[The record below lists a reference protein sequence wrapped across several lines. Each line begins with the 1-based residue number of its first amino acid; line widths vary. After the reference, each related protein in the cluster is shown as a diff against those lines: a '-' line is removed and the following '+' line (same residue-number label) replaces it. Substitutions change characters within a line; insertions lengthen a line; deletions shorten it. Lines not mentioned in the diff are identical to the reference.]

1 MIGILKKLGFY
12 LINKKPIYLIDSE
25 EDFNFLIF
33 SLENEEILG
42 IDTEFDWRTTYFP
55 ILSLLQ
61 IATKDKI
68 FLIDCLHFKNQ
79 ENQKKIKKLKN
90 VLEDQNRLIV
100 FHSSRS
106 DTTVLNTN
114 LNIKVNNVYDIQIAE
129 KIISGGEIK
138 NYASIVKTY
147 FNFSLDKSETNS
159 NWLKRPFSKRQID
172 YAADDVRFLIK
183 IHDKQKKILKK
194 KNAYFTVKD
203 LTKKEVSL
211 GSQKLYIPRLRKF
224 KSNKKI
230 EKDLFMWRE
239 NMAMKRNVP
248 PSYIFKDKH
257 FKKILK
263 ACDENI
269 QKDTIFDILQNEKL
283 ANNLIESIE

>member
-1 MIGILKKLGFY
+1 MIGFLKKFGFY
-12 LINKKPIYLIDSE
+12 LTNKKTIYLIDS
-25 EDFNFLIF
+25 DNDINFLIS

-55 ILSLLQ
+55 TLSLLQ
-61 IATKDKI
+61 IATKGKI
-68 FLIDCLHFKNQ
+68 FLIDCLQCKN
-79 ENQKKIKKLKN
+79 LKN
-90 VLEDQNRLIV
+90 LKNIIEDQDRLII

-106 DTTVLNTN
+106 DATVLFTN
-114 LNIKVNNVYDIQIAE
+114 LHIKVKNVFDIQIAE
-129 KIISGGEIK
+129 KIIRGGDIK

-147 FNFSLDKSETNS
+147 LNISLNKSETNS
-159 NWLKRPFSKRQID
+159 NWLKRPFTKSQID
-172 YAADDVRFLIK
+172 YAANDVRFLIK
-183 IHDKQKKILKK
+183 IYNKQKRILEK

-203 LTKKEVSL
+203 LTKREVSS
-211 GSQKLYIPRLRKF
+211 GSQKLYIPRLKKL
-224 KSNKKI
+224 KSHNKT

-239 NMAMKRNVP
+239 NMAIEKNVP

-269 QKDTIFDILQNEKL
+269 QKDTIYDILKNEKL
-283 ANNLIESIE
+283 ANNLIESFE

>member
-25 EDFNFLIF
+25 EDFNYLILFLK
-33 SLENEEILG
+33 NEEILG

-68 FLIDCLHFKNQ
+68 FLIDWLYCKNL
-79 ENQKKIKKLKN
+79 NNLKN
-90 VLEDQNRLIV
+90 LKDILEDQSRLII

-106 DTTVLNTN
+106 DATVLYTN
-114 LNIKVNNVYDIQIAE
+114 LNLKVKNVYDIQIAE
-129 KIISGGEIK
+129 KIINGGEIK
-138 NYASIVKTY
+138 NYAFIVKTY
-147 FNFSLDKSETNS
+147 LNFSLNKSETNS
-159 NWLKRPFSKRQID
+159 NWLKRPFTKSQIS
-172 YAADDVRFLIK
+172 YAANDVRFLIK
-183 IHDKQKKILKK
+183 IYNKQKKILEKK
-194 KNAYFTVKD
+194 DNYSKVKD
-203 LTKKEVSL
+203 LTRREVNL
-211 GSQKLYIPRLRKF
+211 GSQKLYIPRLSKF
-224 KSNKKI
+224 RSQKKI

-239 NMAMKRNVP
+239 NMAMERNVP

-263 ACDENI
+263 VYD
-269 QKDTIFDILQNEKL
+269 QDIAKEVIYKILKNEKL
-283 ANNLIESIE
+283 ANNLIESLK

>member
-33 SLENEEILG
+33 SLENEKILG

-79 ENQKKIKKLKN
+79 ENQKNLKKLKN

-147 FNFSLDKSETNS
+147 FNFSLNKSETNS

-194 KNAYFTVKD
+194 KNAYFAVKD

-239 NMAMKRNVP
+239 NMAMERNVP

-269 QKDTIFDILQNEKL
+269 QKDTIFDILKNEKL

>member
-33 SLENEEILG
+33 SLENEKILG

-79 ENQKKIKKLKN
+79 ENQKNLKKLKN

-114 LNIKVNNVYDIQIAE
+114 LNIKVNNVFDIQIAE

-147 FNFSLDKSETNS
+147 FNFSLNKSETNS

-239 NMAMKRNVP
+239 NMAMERNVP

-269 QKDTIFDILQNEKL
+269 QKDTIFDILKNEKL

>member
-12 LINKKPIYLIDSE
+12 LLNKEPIYIVNSE

-33 SLENEEILG
+33 SLKNEEILG

-68 FLIDCLHFKNQ
+68 FLIDCLQ
-79 ENQKKIKKLKN
+79 LKN
-90 VLEDQNRLIV
+90 LKNLKNILEDQNRLVV

-106 DTTVLNTN
+106 DTTVLYTN
-114 LNIKVNNVYDIQIAE
+114 LNIKVKNVYDIQIAE
-129 KIISGGEIK
+129 KIIQGGDIK
-138 NYASIVKTY
+138 NYASIVKT
-147 FNFSLDKSETNS
+147 NLNISLDKSETNS
-159 NWLKRPFSKRQID
+159 NWLKRPFTKSQIN
-172 YAADDVRFLIK
+172 YAANDVRFLIK
-183 IHDKQKKILKK
+183 IYNKQKKILEKN
-194 KNAYFTVKD
+194 NAYFIVKD

-211 GSQKLYIPRLRKF
+211 GSQKLYLPRLRKF
-224 KSNKKI
+224 KSHKKI

-239 NMAMKRNVP
+239 NIAMERNVP
-248 PSYIFKDKH
+248 PSYIFKDKY

-263 ACDENI
+263 VYEEDI
-269 QKDTIFDILQNEKL
+269 SKDIIYEILKNEKL
-283 ANNLIESIE
+283 ANNLIESLK